1 MPEETEWK
9 EHRDRIERYR
19 ILERESTDP
28 LAVRLLHDIVL
39 DLEAEMKSSPRRRRP

>member
-1 MPEETEWK
+1 MPEEYEWQ

-28 LAVRLLHDIVL
+28 LAVRLLHEIVL
-39 DLEAEMKSSPRRRRP
+39 DLEAEFRKLLRRRH